1 MTRDFPVAPLDRWTL
16 LGLWLPMTSAMAIA
30 VGAVFWNSSEAV
42 PRGLLF
48 TLPFMLLV
56 GVVLHVLLRRR
67 RIQLEHDQLRITA
80 TMFRRQV
87 PVSALDLDKAR
98 IVNLDEHTELKP
110 ALKTNGFSLPAFT
123 AGNYRLRNK
132 AKAFCLISDRARVL
146 VLPLRDGPLVLL
158 SPEKPRELLDGL
170 REVAASVPRR

>member
-1 MTRDFPVAPLDRWTL
+1 MIRDFTVAPLDRWTL
-16 LGLWLPMTSAMAIA
+16 LGLWLPMTSAMAIVA
-30 VGAVFWNSSEAV
+30 GSVLWNSSEQV

-48 TLPFMLLV
+48 TLPFVLLV

-67 RIQLEHDQLRITA
+67 RIQLEQGELKVTA
-80 TMFRRQV
+80 TLFRKQI
-87 PVSALDLDKAR
+87 PVSAIDLDKAR

-132 AKAFCLISDRARVL
+132 AKAFCLISGRARVL

-158 SPEKPRELLDGL
+158 SPEKPRELLEGL
-170 REVAASVPRR
+170 REVAASAPRR

>member
-1 MTRDFPVAPLDRWTL
+1 MTRDFSVAPLDRWTL

-30 VGAVFWNSSEAV
+30 VGAMLWNASEPA

-56 GVVLHVLLRRR
+56 GVVLHMLLRRR
-67 RIQLEHDQLRITA
+67 RIQLEQGELRVTA
-80 TMFRRQV
+80 TMFRKRV
-87 PVSALDLDKAR
+87 PLGAIDLDRAR
-98 IVNLDEHTELKP
+98 IVDLDEHTEFKP
-110 ALKTNGFSLPAFT
+110 RVKTNGFSLPAFF
-123 AGNYRLRNK
+123 AGHYRLRNK
-132 AKAFCLISDRARVL
+132 AKAFCLISDRTRVL

-170 REVAASVPRR
+170 REVAASTARR